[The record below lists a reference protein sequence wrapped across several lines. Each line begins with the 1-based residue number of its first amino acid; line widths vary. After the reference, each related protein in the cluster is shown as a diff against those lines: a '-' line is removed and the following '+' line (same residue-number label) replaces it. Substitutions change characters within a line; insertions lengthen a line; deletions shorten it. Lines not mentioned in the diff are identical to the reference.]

1 MTTPPHAIRK
11 PGNSPSCSLTYDRE
25 DQQDAADDDG
35 DDDSSLSSTKV
46 QHCNCVVELSN
57 LNLGGREKEGE
68 RGKRE
73 KEGEV
78 RAQTSQVQG
87 LSLLLP

>member
-11 PGNSPSCSLTYDRE
+11 PGNSPSCSLTYNRE
-25 DQQDAADDDG
+25 DQQDAANDDG
-35 DDDSSLSSTKV
+35 DDDGSLSSTKV

-57 LNLGGREKEGE
+57 LNLQ
-68 RGKRE
+68 RE

-78 RAQTSQVQG
+78 RAQISQVQG
-87 LSLLLP
+87 LSLLLPQSKGP